1 MKKGAAVKLKMNLAL
16 VLSLL
21 LVTLPVLPAEP
32 SAAVGK
38 MTTRGAAEVNGTS
51 LPNDATVFSG
61 DRLAT
66 QKDSTVALSLGA
78 GNQVFFP
85 ELTRARLER
94 RGDETKVSL
103 EQGALAVVSRA
114 GIVPIVEASG
124 VRIQTAGTA
133 PAIFEVAIS
142 GTTLKVLARTGA
154 MRVISA
160 DRTIEVPEGKMLE
173 ATVSPAPPSP
183 QAPAAGT
190 GLTSG
195 LSTIQVVAIA
205 GGLAAGL
212 TGLAL
217 GAVALTR
224 PNPKDCKI
232 TGSSPATITC
242 P

>member
-1 MKKGAAVKLKMNLAL
+1 MKFKMNLAL

-21 LVTLPVLPAEP
+21 LAALPVLPAEP

-38 MTTRGAAEVNGTS
+38 MTTRGAAEVNGTT

-66 QKDSTVALSLGA
+66 EKDSAVALSLGA

-94 RGDETKVSL
+94 SGNETKVSL
-103 EQGALAVVSRA
+103 EHGALAVVSRA
-114 GIVPIVEASG
+114 GTVPVVETSG
-124 VRIQTAGTA
+124 VRIQTAGSA

-142 GTTLKVLARTGA
+142 GTKLKVLSRTGIT
-154 MRVISA
+154 RVIAA
-160 DRTIEVPEGKMLE
+160 DRTIELPEGKMLE
-173 ATVSPAPPSP
+173 ASVSPAPPSP

-190 GLTSG
+190 GMTGGLT
-195 LSTIQVVAIA
+195 TIQIVAIA
-205 GGLAAGL
+205 VGVGAGV
-212 TGLAL
+212 TGLVL

>member
-1 MKKGAAVKLKMNLAL
+1 MKLKMNLAL

-32 SAAVGK
+32 SAALGK

-66 QKDSTVALSLGA
+66 QKDSAVALSLGA

-94 RGDETKVSL
+94 SGNETKVSL
-103 EQGALAVVSRA
+103 EHGALAVVSRA
-114 GIVPIVEASG
+114 GIVPVVETSG

-133 PAIFEVAIS
+133 PAIFEVAMT
-142 GTTLKVLARTGA
+142 GTTLKVLARTG
-154 MRVISA
+154 MTRVIAA

-173 ATVSPAPPSP
+173 ARVSPAPP
-183 QAPAAGT
+183 QAPTAGT
-190 GLTSG
+190 GMTSG
-195 LSTIQVVAIA
+195 LSTIQIVAIA
-205 GGLAAGL
+205 AGLAAGV
-212 TGLAL
+212 TGLVL
-217 GAVALTR
+217 GSIALTR

>member
-1 MKKGAAVKLKMNLAL
+1 MKIKMNIAL

-21 LVTLPVLPAEP
+21 LVALPVLPAEP
-32 SAAVGK
+32 PAAVGK
-38 MTTRGAAEVNGTS
+38 LTTRGVAEVNGTS

-66 QKDSTVALSLGA
+66 QKDSAVALSLGA

-94 RGDETKVSL
+94 SGTETKVLL
-103 EQGALAVVSRA
+103 ERGALAVVSRS
-114 GIVPIVEASG
+114 GGVPMVETSG
-124 VRIQTAGTA
+124 VRIQTAGA
-133 PAIFEVAIS
+133 SPAIFEVAIS
-142 GTTLKVLARTGA
+142 GTSLKVLTRTGTT
-154 MRVISA
+154 RVISA

-173 ATVSPAPPSP
+173 ATVAALPPAP
-183 QAPAAGT
+183 QAAPAGT
-190 GLTSG
+190 GMTAGLTT
-195 LSTIQVVAIA
+195 LQTVAIV

-224 PNPKDCKI
+224 PNAKDCKI

>member
-1 MKKGAAVKLKMNLAL
+1 MNLAL
-16 VLSLL
+16 LLSLL
-21 LVTLPVLPAEP
+21 LVTLPVLPATP

-38 MTTRGAAEVNGTS
+38 LTTRGAAEVNGTV
-51 LPNDATVFSG
+51 LPNEATIFSG

-66 QKDSTVALSLGA
+66 QKDSSVALSLGA

-85 ELTRARLER
+85 EMTRARVER
-94 RGDETKVSL
+94 TGNETKVFL
-103 EQGALAVVSRA
+103 ERGALAVVSRS
-114 GIVPIVEASG
+114 GIAPVIETGG
-124 VRIQTAGTA
+124 VRIGSAGSA
-133 PAIFEVAIS
+133 PAIFEVAINGAS
-142 GTTLKVLARTGA
+142 LKVLARTGTA
-154 MRVISA
+154 RVVGA
-160 DRTIEVPEGKMLE
+160 DGPVEVPEGKMLE
-173 ATVSPAPPSP
+173 AKLSPAPASP

-190 GLTSG
+190 GMTSG

-205 GGLAAGL
+205 VGVGAGV